1 MSPPDNDMRARSPQ
15 RTMLV
20 TAAVVVVL
28 AACSEGDA
36 LDSAAEARPEVVVT
50 TLTSQPITLT
60 SELPA
65 RTRPF
70 LIADVRPQV
79 RGIIKQRLFV
89 EGSMVKA
96 GQPLYEIDDA
106 MYRAEY
112 QSARAQLLKARAA
125 LQAAKLAA
133 DRARSL
139 VRLGAV
145 SVQQSEETIA
155 AEAQAQ
161 AEVEVMQAAV
171 ASAQVN
177 LAYAHIAAPIDGR
190 IGRSSVT
197 RGALVTAEQEMPL
210 ATIQQLDP
218 MYVEMNESSSN
229 RLAFMQGVDTG
240 QLQPPEASATVTI
253 RLDSGVEFAGKFDF
267 ADTTVDP
274 ATGNLLL
281 RAIVPNPKHI
291 LLPGMYVR
299 ALVTEGVVTQGV
311 LVSQQ
316 AVARQPNGRGR
327 ALVVNAE
334 GKVEARD
341 VDLAR
346 SIDNQWLVR
355 EGLRAGERV
364 IVEGLHK
371 AAPGSFVKPIEQG
384 AAQATRQ

>member
-1 MSPPDNDMRARSPQ
+1 
-15 RTMLV
+15 MLV